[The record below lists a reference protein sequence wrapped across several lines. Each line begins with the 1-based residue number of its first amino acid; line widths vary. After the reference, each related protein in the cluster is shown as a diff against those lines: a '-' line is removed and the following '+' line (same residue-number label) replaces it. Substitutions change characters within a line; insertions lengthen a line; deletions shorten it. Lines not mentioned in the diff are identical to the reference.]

1 MDSRISKYLRMS
13 LAGDRR
19 MVPSRL
25 LAANGPVLW
34 LLLIGLP
41 IGGPARPKLHPP
53 TVARKVGLPP
63 NGPNVWFWGSYV
75 GQATAALPIR

>member
-1 MDSRISKYLRMS
+1 MS

-41 IGGPARPKLHPP
+41 IGGPARPKLDPP

-63 NGPNVWFWGSYV
+63 NGPNVWLWGSYV